1 MSASGGALDGEGL
14 TPPPAGAILPR
25 IRHAAALLQAT
36 WRQHGLAA
44 AVGYGFSTVLRKGAL
59 LLHQVGARTQE
70 RTLRQALR
78 AERRAA
84 PGGVPRIA
92 VAITGGIGDMLV
104 VGRLLRDLEA
114 HLGGAIFDV
123 FCPRPA
129 LAAWALGGLPSL
141 RQVHYD
147 ILFDGLRQEYD
158 VALRANQMLVLY
170 REDLC
175 WQTVRDHPALAEVV
189 AALIRNRPLID
200 PFVAQ
205 HPWHDNF
212 LAQKAVFGGRSR
224 RDFLH
229 HLAGLEYRGD
239 RMAVPQEPTALP
251 RFGLC
256 PGSYVTVH
264 NGFDTE
270 FIIAGRRATKCY
282 PHFGEVVAEL
292 KAARPDLAVIQLGT
306 ATSTPIPSCDQVLIG
321 RTSMQEVAA
330 ILAGSLLHLDN
341 ESGLV
346 HLAASLGTRSVVVF
360 GPTPVDYFGY
370 PQNLNIA
377 PPICGGC
384 WWMTRTWMDGCAKGY
399 GTALCLQQQ
408 APRAVAGQ
416 ALAALAPI
424 AEAVS

>member
-1 MSASGGALDGEGL
+1 MALPGGALGGGGF

-25 IRHAAALLQAT
+25 FRHAAALLQAT
-36 WRQHGLAA
+36 WRQHGLMAA
-44 AVGYGFSTVLRKGAL
+44 AGYGFSTALRKGTL
-59 LLHQVGARTQE
+59 LLRQVGAGMRE
-70 RTLRQALR
+70 RELRQALR
-78 AERRAA
+78 EERQRT

-92 VAITGGIGDMLV
+92 VAITGGIGDFLV
-104 VGRLLRDLEA
+104 IGRFLRDLEA
-114 HLGGAIFDV
+114 HAGGAGFDI

-129 LAAWALGGLPSL
+129 LAAWALGGLPGL

-147 ILFDGLRQEYD
+147 ILFDGLRREYD
-158 VALRANQMLVLY
+158 VALRANQMVVLY
-170 REDLC
+170 QEDLR
-175 WQTVRDHPALAEVV
+175 WAAVRDNPALAEAV
-189 AALIRNRPLID
+189 ATLIRNRPVID

-239 RMAVPQEPTALP
+239 RMAVPQEAAALR
-251 RFGLC
+251 RFGLS
-256 PGSYVTVH
+256 PGGYVTVH

-282 PHFGEVVAEL
+282 PHFDAVVAQV

-321 RTSMQEVAA
+321 RTSMPEVAA
-330 ILAGSLLHLDN
+330 ILAGSQLHLDN
-341 ESGLV
+341 EGGLV
-346 HLAASLGTRSVVVF
+346 HLAASLGTRSAVLF

-377 PPICGGC
+377 PPVCGGC
-384 WWMTRTWMDGCAKGY
+384 WWMTRTWMDSCAKGY
-399 GTALCLQQQ
+399 ATALCLQHQ
-408 APRAVAGQ
+408 APEGVAAQ
-416 ALAALAPI
+416 VLAALAPV
-424 AEAVS
+424 AEVAA

>member
-1 MSASGGALDGEGL
+1 MSASGGTLGGGGL

-25 IRHAAALLQAT
+25 FRHAAALLQAT

-44 AVGYGFSTVLRKGAL
+44 AAGYGFSTALRKGNL
-59 LLHQVGARTQE
+59 LLRQVGAHTRE
-70 RTLRQALR
+70 RALR
-78 AERRAA
+78 RALREERQLA

-92 VAITGGIGDMLV
+92 VAITGGIGDILV
-104 VGRLLRDLEA
+104 IGRFLRDLEA
-114 HLGGAIFDV
+114 HLGGAGFDI

-129 LAAWALGGLPSL
+129 LATWALGGLPGL

-147 ILFDGLRQEYD
+147 ILFDGLRHEYD

-170 REDLC
+170 QEDLR
-175 WQTVRDHPALAEVV
+175 WQAARDSPALAQVV
-189 AALIRNRPLID
+189 AALIRSRPLID

-239 RMAVPQEPTALP
+239 RMAVPQDAAALS

-256 PGSYVTVH
+256 PGGYVTVH

-282 PHFGEVVAEL
+282 PHFDAVVAEL
-292 KAARPDLAVIQLGT
+292 KAARPELAVIQLGT

-321 RTSMQEVAA
+321 RTGMPEVTA
-330 ILAGSLLHLDN
+330 ILANSLLHLDN
-341 ESGLV
+341 EGGLV
-346 HLAASLGTRSVVVF
+346 HLAASLGTRSAVVF

-377 PPICGGC
+377 PPVCGGC
-384 WWMTRTWMDGCAKGY
+384 WWMTRTWMDSCAKGY
-399 GTALCLQQQ
+399 GAALCVQHQ
-408 APRAVAGQ
+408 APEAVAGQ
-416 ALAALAPI
+416 VLAALTPV
-424 AEAVS
+424 AEAVA